1 MSENMA
7 QMKNRNAQLQNA
19 LGAIAPKERIE
30 AVKSIPQEDTVNRQG
45 HAAYALP
52 DELRLVSMLNTL
64 KLQPQYYRSE
74 NDQMRELRDLIEK
87 IGMRDPKFV
96 AQAIVYS
103 RCMGEG
109 MRTINHLAAALV
121 APLVGG
127 QEWSKRFYGLFDKKN
142 KKGGTIFRL
151 DDMAEIKD
159 AWFALGGKGLTAS
172 MRKGFASVLEN
183 VDTYQLAKYRK
194 EAIDIANLVHPNSKL
209 AKAEVEVEFNGEKV
223 KMKALDA
230 IMKGI
235 TIAADTWEVA
245 QSEAGQLV
253 AQAVKEG
260 KLTKAEAEEKLAEA
274 KADNW
279 ESLLKDGKLGVL
291 AALRNIR
298 NIMQNPRP
306 EMIDAWCKLITD
318 SEKVRKALILPIH
331 FDLAY
336 DVVDVEFGQN
346 KYANKV
352 RQALQDGYIAALP
365 NLAAAFPGKTLI
377 VVDNSG
383 SMGSYGISDGKGNTY
398 CGRTSTW
405 GYGGN
410 RLSTNTAGYKAGL
423 IAATFAAATGG
434 DIVQFGGSA
443 NWFHYDKNENV
454 FSLAKKVCT
463 ATDGWTN
470 PHAAFELITRARKAY
485 DRIIFI
491 SDNEVNGRLTSDA
504 YKKYVHDVCD
514 PYIYGIDLC
523 AYGTTPLKKDGK
535 IQYFFG
541 YGPSMYEAVASSEFN
556 PMEHIDKI
564 RAIEI

>member
-1 MSENMA
+1 MA
-7 QMKNRNAQLQNA
+7 QMKSRNAQLQA
-19 LGAIAPKERIE
+19 TLGAIAPKERLV
-30 AVKSIPQEDTVNRQG
+30 AANSVPKEDTVNRQG

-52 DELRLVSMLNTL
+52 DELRLVAMLNTL
-64 KLQPQYYRSE
+64 KLQPQFYRSDS
-74 NDQMRELRDLIEK
+74 DQMKELRDLVEK
-87 IGMRDPKFV
+87 IGLRDPKFV

-103 RCMGEG
+103 RCLGEG

-121 APLVGG
+121 APFISG
-127 QEWSKRFYGLFDKKN
+127 QEYAKRFFGAFDKKG

-151 DDMAEIKD
+151 DDMSEIKD
-159 AWFALGGKGLTAS
+159 AWFALGQKGLPAS

-183 VDTYQLAKYRK
+183 ADTYQMAKYK
-194 EAIDIANLVHPNSKL
+194 DTVIDIANLVHPNSKL
-209 AKAEVEVEFNGEKV
+209 SKAEVEVEFEGQKI

-235 TIAADTWEVA
+235 AVAADTWETA
-245 QSEAGQLV
+245 QSEAGQMV
-253 AQAVKEG
+253 AQAVREG
-260 KLTKAEAEEKLAEA
+260 KLDKQEAEKVLAEA

-298 NIMQNPRP
+298 NMMKNPRK
-306 EMIDAWCKLITD
+306 EMIEAWCKLITD
-318 SEKVRKALILPIH
+318 PVKVRQALILPIH

-336 DVVDVEFGQN
+336 DVVDNEFGQDH
-346 KYANKV
+346 YANTV

-383 SMGSYGISDGKGNTY
+383 SMGGYPISDGKTAVHYTWNSSTK
-398 CGRTSTW
+398 RTQ
-405 GYGGN
+405 
-410 RLSTNTAGYKAGL
+410 TAGYKAGL

-434 DIVQFGGSA
+434 DIIQFGGSA
-443 NWFHYDKNENV
+443 HWFQYNKNENV

-463 ATDGWTN
+463 ASDGWTN
-470 PHAAFELITRARKAY
+470 PHAAFELITRERKAY

-491 SDNEVNGRLTSDA
+491 SDNEVNGRITSEA
-504 YKKYVHDVCD
+504 YKEYVRRVCD
-514 PYIYGIDLC
+514 PYVYGIDLC
-523 AYGTTPLKKDGK
+523 AYGTTPLKRDGK

-541 YGPSMYEAVASSEFN
+541 YGPSMYESVASSEFN
-556 PMEHIDKI
+556 PLEHIEKI